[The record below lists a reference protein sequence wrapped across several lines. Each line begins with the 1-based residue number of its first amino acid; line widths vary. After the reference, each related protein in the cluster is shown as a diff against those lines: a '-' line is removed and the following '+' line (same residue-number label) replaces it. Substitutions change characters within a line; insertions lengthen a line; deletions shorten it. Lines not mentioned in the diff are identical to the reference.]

1 MNRLHIHLDF
11 DLGIREKETK
21 NMIFLKEKKQI
32 RVIVIITQDE
42 GKVDDMNIYIESV
55 ISNVK
60 Y

>member
-1 MNRLHIHLDF
+1 MDF

-42 GKVDDMNIYIESV
+42 GKVDDMNIYIQSV